1 MKAKKPPKKT
11 GRPIKSGSLTASDGM
26 IRACLHTK
34 RLRAVSG
41 RLCAYM
47 DARSQGEDEIAD
59 AMLVEMRD
67 DAVLIDLAVQTIELL
82 SAKNREL
89 GRIIGRTRP
98 RHKLEGRGV
107 CFTAESAADGIADL
121 AGDMTMT
128 VYIGRDPRFVRA
140 MSGDRLPRGAMLI
153 GRYDEGCDIRVVRA
167 DIQHA
172 ILGKTAAQ
180 ANPDPLA
187 P

>member
-1 MKAKKPPKKT
+1 MKAKKPPKKA
-11 GRPIKSGSLTASDGM
+11 GRPIKSGSLTAADGM

-34 RLRAVSG
+34 RLRAASG

-47 DARSQGEDEIAD
+47 DAREIGHHKVAKR
-59 AMLVEMRD
+59 MLVEMRD
-67 DAVLIDLAVQTIELL
+67 DAVLIDLAIQAIELL

-107 CFTAESAADGIADL
+107 CFTTETAADGIADL
-121 AGDMTMT
+121 AGDMPMT
-128 VYIGRDPRFVRA
+128 VYVGRDPRFIRA
-140 MSGDRLPRGAMLI
+140 MSGDRLPRGATLI

-167 DIQHA
+167 DIKHA
-172 ILGKTAAQ
+172 IVGKSARLKQVDSAAT
-180 ANPDPLA
+180 
-187 P
+187 

>member
-1 MKAKKPPKKT
+1 MKAKKLPKKS
-11 GRPIKSGSLTASDGM
+11 GRPIKTGSLTAADGM

-34 RLRAVSG
+34 RLRAASG

-47 DARSQGEDEIAD
+47 DARQTGHHKVARD
-59 AMLVEMRD
+59 MLIKMRD
-67 DAVLIDLAVQTIELL
+67 DPALIDLAVQTIELL

-107 CFTAESAADGIADL
+107 SFTAETAADGIAEL

-128 VYIGRDPRFVRA
+128 VYVGRDPRFIRA
-140 MSGDRLPRGAMLI
+140 MSGERLPRGATLI

-167 DIQHA
+167 DIEHA
-172 ILGKTAAQ
+172 IVGKFGQPPQVDSAAT
-180 ANPDPLA
+180 
-187 P
+187 